1 MSEKRA
7 PQSTRATARDLHAH
21 ATRERLLVAAAGFF
35 ELHPASELTLPK
47 LARLAGVTPPT
58 AYTNFGTVDNLMRSL
73 YEWVLPRLGT
83 RDPLPAPARLHEVPS
98 ERFPRFAKH
107 QGLLRAI
114 WTSASWSG
122 HRGRTRAR
130 YVETALENLRSV
142 APNLDDRALLVALG
156 PIMSFSYPPMWQWL
170 RDVLDMS
177 EDEAE
182 QAAVWATRSLV
193 AALASAPPVTGKE
206 KRATPKRSGPRTKRP
221 RPKVKK
227 ATEGGAGVRRR

>member
-7 PQSTRATARDLHAH
+7 QRPTRAKTGATRDEQAH
-21 ATRERLLVAAAGFF
+21 ATRERLLLAAARFF
-35 ELHPASELTLPK
+35 ESHPASELTLPK

-73 YEWVLPRLGT
+73 YEWLLPQLGT
-83 RDPLPAPARLHEVPS
+83 REPLPAPARLHDVPR

-114 WTSASWSG
+114 WTSSSWSG
-122 HRGRTRAR
+122 HRSRTRSR

-142 APNLDDRALLVALG
+142 APDLDDRALLVALG

-170 RDVLDMS
+170 RDVLGMS
-177 EDEAE
+177 EEEAE

-193 AALASAPPVTGKE
+193 AALASAPPASAAE
-206 KRATPKRSGPRTKRP
+206 KSATPLRNKVRATRTRA
-221 RPKVKK
+221 KK
-227 ATEGGAGVRRR
+227 G